1 MRKVYVVTLS
11 NRPCDGG
18 QYITVKAT
26 FAEAEKFIQEN
37 YPKLWGEEIINEG
50 NGEYYRLDHIGQ
62 QSFVN
67 IRTETIKRRRH
78 IFW

>member
-1 MRKVYVVTLS
+1 MRKVYVVTLTS
-11 NRPCDGG
+11 FRDVWR
-18 QYITVKAT
+18 YITVKAT

-37 YPKLWGEEIINEG
+37 YPKLWGEEVLNEG
-50 NGEYYRLDHIGQ
+50 NGEYYRLDHNGQ
-62 QSFVN
+62 RSIVS